1 MEARCSRSSYLLMS
15 VRFYDENAEAFFA
28 GTVNAD
34 MSDVRSRFLA
44 HVTPG
49 GHILDA
55 GCGSG
60 RDALA
65 FTNAGFRVTA
75 FDASTE
81 MVRLA
86 VEHTNLPI
94 LHQTFD
100 EVAWD
105 GEFDGVWASASL
117 LHVPRAN
124 LTRAIA
130 ALMKA
135 LRPEGA
141 IYASLKQGNAERN
154 VGGRVFTD
162 VSEAEIS
169 RLLET
174 AGLEMVELWVSA
186 DVRPGRANEHWVNA
200 IAQKQ

>member
-1 MEARCSRSSYLLMS
+1 MS

-34 MSDVRSRFLA
+34 MSGARSRFLA
-44 HVTPG
+44 NVALK

-65 FTNAGFRVTA
+65 FTNSGFRVTA
-75 FDASTE
+75 FDASAE

-86 VEHTNLPI
+86 ADHTHLPI
-94 LHQTFD
+94 LHMTFE

-124 LTRAIA
+124 LARAIA
-130 ALMKA
+130 ALAKA
-135 LRPEGA
+135 LRPGGTF
-141 IYASLKQGNAERN
+141 YVSMKQGDEERS
-154 VGGRVFTD
+154 VEGRLFTD
-162 VSEAEIS
+162 VSEEEMS
-169 RLLET
+169 QLLQA
-174 AGLEMVELWVSA
+174 AGLAIVELWISA
-186 DVRPGRANEHWVNA
+186 DVRPGRGDEHWVNG
-200 IAQKQ
+200 IAQKRA